1 MKAAPFG
8 YHRASSATEAVEY
21 LEAYGG
27 AARVIAGGQSLVPMM
42 NMRLLRPDAIIDLAG
57 IRDLTEIRVSNDTTE
72 VGAMVRYTTL
82 ERSPV
87 AAERLPLLARVVR
100 HIGDRQVRNRGTIG
114 GSLVQ
119 GDPTGE
125 MPLACLALG
134 ATVRALGPDGFRE
147 IPVEELY
154 TGSYATVLDPCE
166 VVTEI
171 VFPARP
177 DHVAF
182 AECCR
187 RHNDFAVISVACVG
201 NRSPSGQWSD
211 VRVALG
217 GVGDGPVLAEA
228 SNRHLSGSF
237 LSDEDID
244 AAARAALEA
253 VDPPSDVRASAE
265 YRLHL
270 VPVYVRRVLTEL
282 RRAGSVVERMTDE
295 TV

>member
-1 MKAAPFG
+1 MKSAPFG
-8 YHRASSATEAVEY
+8 YHHASSAAEAVE
-21 LEAYGG
+21 LLQAYDGT
-27 AARVIAGGQSLVPMM
+27 ARVIAGGQSLVPMM

-57 IRDLTEIRVSNDTTE
+57 IAELAEIRAVNDTTE
-72 VGAMVRYTTL
+72 VGAMVRYATL

-114 GSLVQ
+114 GSLVH
-119 GDPTGE
+119 GDPTAE
-125 MPLACLALG
+125 MALACLVLG
-134 ATVRALGPDGFRE
+134 ATLRALGPDGFRE
-147 IPVEELY
+147 IPIEEFY

-177 DHVAF
+177 DHLAF

-201 NRSPSGQWSD
+201 NRTSSGRWTD

-228 SNRHLSGSF
+228 SNRRLSGSL
-237 LSDEDID
+237 LSDEDIN
-244 AAARAALEA
+244 AAAGAALEA

-270 VPVYVRRVLTEL
+270 VPVYVRRVLSEL
-282 RRAGSVVERMTDE
+282 RRAGASSKG
-295 TV
+295 

>member
-1 MKAAPFG
+1 MKSAPFG
-8 YHRASSATEAVEY
+8 YHRASSAAEAVE
-21 LEAYGG
+21 LLQAYDGT
-27 AARVIAGGQSLVPMM
+27 ARVIAGGQSLVPMM

-57 IRDLTEIRVSNDTTE
+57 IAELAEIRAVNDTTE
-72 VGAMVRYTTL
+72 VGAMVRYATL

-114 GSLVQ
+114 GSLVH
-119 GDPTGE
+119 GDPTAE
-125 MPLACLALG
+125 MALACLVLG
-134 ATVRALGPDGFRE
+134 ATLRALGPDGFRE
-147 IPVEELY
+147 IPIEEFY

-177 DHVAF
+177 DHLAF

-201 NRSPSGQWSD
+201 NRTSSGRWTD

-228 SNRHLSGSF
+228 SNRRLSGSL
-237 LSDEDID
+237 LSDEDIN
-244 AAARAALEA
+244 AAAGAALEA

-270 VPVYVRRVLTEL
+270 VPVYVRRVLSEL
-282 RRAGSVVERMTDE
+282 RRAGASSKG
-295 TV
+295 